1 MKIRNELRK
10 ELARR
15 EYKSYVEYVFEGR
28 WKHGKAVDYICDRI
42 QEFIERKSDCAYEI
56 MILSMPPQHGKSM
69 TITETFPSWYLGK
82 NPSNR
87 VIEISY
93 SEDFALLFG
102 RRNNSKIKMFG
113 EELFGIKIAKSPN
126 TMTEFEIEYDGKE
139 TQGGMISR
147 GVMSGVTGR
156 PCNLM
161 IIDDPIKNRKEADS
175 ETYRKNLIDEWLNS
189 FKTRLA
195 VGAKVIII
203 QTRWHE
209 EDLAGYIIKN
219 EKYVEVLN
227 LPCEAEENDPLN
239 RKVGEALA
247 PEIGKGDEWLKE
259 FKSGYVTKEGQRTW
273 LALFQGR
280 PTAQEGNLIKREW
293 WKFYKKEELPPMPV
307 VALSIDATFKDKDTS
322 DFVAIQVWG
331 KRNANYYLIDRVKE
345 RLDFI
350 GTIAAIKKMLEK
362 HKDITY
368 KYIEDK
374 ANGSAIISVLKN
386 TVDGIIAVE
395 PEGGKVARANA
406 ISYLV
411 EGGNVFL
418 PEDAEWVEEFIDE
431 WSKFPNAEH
440 DDEVDCGTQA
450 LNRLRNVFADV
461 TEPFTKHF
469 NFEFEKPKQNPLGKG
484 GKISV
489 I

>member
-1 MKIRNELRK
+1 MKIRDELHK

-28 WKHGKAVDYICDRI
+28 WVHGVAVDYVCDKI
-42 QEFIERKSDCAYEI
+42 QEFVERKSNLPYEI
-56 MILSMPPQHGKSM
+56 MVLSMPPQHGKSM
-69 TITETFPSWYLGK
+69 TITETLPSWYLGK

-93 SEDFALLFG
+93 SEDFAQLFG
-102 RRNNSKIKMFG
+102 RRNKQKI
-113 EELFGIKIAKSPN
+113 ELFGEDLFGVKLARTPN
-126 TMTEFEIEYDGKE
+126 TNTEFELNS

-147 GVMSGVTGR
+147 GVLSGVTGR

-161 IIDDPIKNRKEADS
+161 IIDDPIKNRQEADS
-175 ETYRKNLIDEWLNS
+175 ETFRKNLINEWLNS

-195 VGAKVIII
+195 VDAKVIII

-219 EKYVEVLN
+219 EKHVEVVN
-227 LPCEAEENDPLN
+227 LPCEAEDNDPLG
-239 RKVGEALA
+239 RKKGDALA
-247 PEIGKGDEWLKE
+247 PEIGKNNQWLAD
-259 FKSGYVTKEGQRTW
+259 FKSGYVDKEGQRTW

-293 WKFYKKEELPPMPV
+293 WKFYKIEELPPMPV

-331 KRNANYYLIDRVKE
+331 KRNANYYLIDRLKA

-362 HKDITY
+362 HKNITY

-386 TVDGIIAVE
+386 TVDGIIPVE

-418 PEDAEWVEEFIDE
+418 PEDAEWVEEFVDE

-450 LNRLRNVFADV
+450 LNRLRNVVADV
-461 TEPFTKHF
+461 KDPAKEVF
-469 NFEFEKPKQNPLGKG
+469 NFDFERSVKDPLGKG

>member
-1 MKIRNELRK
+1 MKIRDELRK

-28 WKHGKAVDYICDRI
+28 WVHGVAVDYICDKI
-42 QEFIERKSDCAYEI
+42 QEFIERKNNLPYEI
-56 MILSMPPQHGKSM
+56 MVLSMPPQHGKSM
-69 TITETFPSWYLGK
+69 TITETLPSWYLGK

-93 SEDFALLFG
+93 SEDFAQLFG
-102 RRNNSKIKMFG
+102 RRNKQKIENFG
-113 EELFGIKIAKSPN
+113 KELFGVELAKTPN
-126 TMTEFEIEYDGKE
+126 TNTEFELNS

-147 GVMSGVTGR
+147 GVLSGVTGR

-161 IIDDPIKNRKEADS
+161 IIDDPIKNRQEADS
-175 ETYRKNLIDEWLNS
+175 ETFRKNLINEWLNS

-195 VGAKVIII
+195 VDAKVIII

-219 EKYVEVLN
+219 EKHVDVVN
-227 LPCEAEENDPLN
+227 LPCEAEDNDPLG
-239 RKVGEALA
+239 RKKGDALA
-247 PEIGKGDEWLKE
+247 PEIGKNNQWLAD
-259 FKSGYVTKEGQRTW
+259 FKSGYVDKEGQRTW

-280 PTAQEGNLIKREW
+280 PTAQEGNVIKREW
-293 WKFYKKEELPPMPV
+293 WRYYKKDELPYTPV
-307 VALSIDATFKDKDTS
+307 VALSIDATFKEKDTS
-322 DFVAIQVWG
+322 DYVAIQVWG
-331 KRNANYYLIDRVKE
+331 KRNSDYYLIDRVKA
-345 RLDFI
+345 RMDFI
-350 GTIAAIKKMLEK
+350 GTIVAIKRMLSI
-362 HKDITY
+362 HKSITY

-374 ANGSAIISVLKN
+374 ANGSAIISVLRN
-386 TVDGIIAVE
+386 EIDGIIPVE

-418 PEDAEWVEEFIDE
+418 PEDAEWVEEFVDE

-450 LNRLRNVFADV
+450 LNRLRNVVADV
-461 TEPFTKHF
+461 KDPAKEVF
-469 NFEFEKPKQNPLGKG
+469 NFDFEKPVQDPLGKG